1 MSIGCQISIKATP
14 KIPKAIPTLFIKDK
28 SSLKIKTPTRAT
40 IIRFRIVKIEMALD
54 NNSYF
59 RDTAHIK

>member
-1 MSIGCQISIKATP
+1 MINSYYNSINITLTTP
-14 KIPKAIPTLFIKDK
+14 KPIHNLFIKDK